1 MLIEGIAEQATD
13 LTVASGAN
21 RLAYQTASVHD
32 ANLWRYP
39 TSPSREAPV
48 QLIASAA
55 FEGDASY
62 SPDGSRIAF
71 CSGRSGQGQIWISNS
86 DGSNPRQLTSFGPGQ
101 GVTGSPNWS
110 PDGRQIAFDTR
121 FRGSPSTIMVIAS
134 EGGEPRR
141 LTGPGPT
148 EHLPT
153 WSHDGRWI
161 YFSSERTERL
171 EIWKAPATGGEP
183 VRVTSSGGFEA
194 FASPDGQYLYYT
206 KGPETAGMWR
216 MPVEGGPET
225 FLPELKAVVRHRYWC
240 GALDGI
246 YFLDLSREPSLKFYS
261 FSTRTVRPLV
271 PAPLPPVPRFRGLT
285 VRPDGRYFLYMQYD
299 VRRSAIMLVDGFR

>member
-1 MLIEGIAEQATD
+1 VLTEGIAEQPRD
-13 LTVASGAN
+13 LAIAPVGN
-21 RLAYQTASVHD
+21 RLAYQAASVRD

-48 QLIASAA
+48 QLIASAV
-55 FEGDASY
+55 FDGDACY

-71 CSGRSGQGQIWISNS
+71 CSERSGQTQIWISNS
-86 DGSNPRQLTSFGPGQ
+86 DGSNPRQLTFFEPGQ

-141 LTGPGPT
+141 LTRPGPI

-161 YFSSERTERL
+161 YFSSERTERT

-206 KGPETAGMWR
+206 KGRETAGMWR

-225 FLPELKAVVRHRYWC
+225 FIPELKAVVRHRYWC
-240 GALDGI
+240 GARDGI
-246 YFLDLSREPSLKFYS
+246 YFLDLSREPFLKFYS

-271 PAPLPPVPRFRGLT
+271 PAPLPPVPRFRGLA
-285 VRPDGRYFLYMQYD
+285 VSPDRRYFLYMQYD